1 MNYSLAF
8 TTYNSAEYML
18 RQLEKDYFKMSGGL
32 VDEIVIQDDFTN
44 DYNILIEKQTEKIK
58 VFQNPKHTY
67 PLLGRVNLLNNC
79 KNDWV
84 ILMDSDNFLNEKS
97 FETLN
102 SFTPESGTIYV
113 PGFAH
118 PEFNFRSQYGD
129 TTIDLKLAAERLG
142 QPGVNWMDVLLN
154 TGNFLV
160 PRKEYLEVAKDI
172 DPYFSACPYEVIYF
186 NYLWL
191 KSGRVLYCNKDYE
204 YEHGIRSDSFWRTL
218 SPYTGHMSQQINQ
231 MYYQHR

>member
-1 MNYSLAF
+1 MNFTLAI
-8 TTYNSAEYML
+8 TTYNSADFML
-18 RQLEKDYFKMSGGL
+18 RQLEQDYFTMSKGL
-32 VDEIVIQDDFTN
+32 IDEIVIQDDCTD
-44 DYNILIEKQTEKIK
+44 DYKILLEKQTDNIK
-58 VFQNPKHTY
+58 VFQNSHHTY

-97 FETLN
+97 FEVLN
-102 SFTPESGTIYV
+102 SFTPKPGTIYV

-118 PEFNFRSQYGD
+118 PDYNFKSQYGN
-129 TTIDLKLAAERLG
+129 TTIDLKLAAERVG

-172 DPYFSACPYEVIYF
+172 DPYFSPCPHEVVYF

-191 KSGRVLYCNKDYE
+191 RSGRTLYCNKDYE
-204 YEHGIRSDSFWRTL
+204 YIHTQRDDSFWRTL
-218 SPYTGHMSQQINQ
+218 SPTTGHMIQQIYQ
-231 MYYQHR
+231 MYHQHI